1 MPKVG
6 LVTIPP
12 VPNLWGLYFPYDC
25 EVLSAPPPLPQ
36 TFASVWAAPVMAWT
50 PEAMAEMIRLM
61 TLHTP
66 CTTVWMP
73 DQAERRVPSGT
84 PGPPV
89 AQLTASAGRLPMP
102 PGISG
107 VPFSATEADL
117 STWRRQRLWGERE
130 TRPQQHEKG
139 GHTGPHQGRSERRK
153 RTTDQAAGGPA
164 HQAPGPASPAG
175 GGAVRAGTA
184 AREAQRRP
192 RSPTW
197 RRGGRVIV
205 AVRGLRGGYDR
216 RSGACG
222 RRA

>member
-1 MPKVG
+1 VDLLRIQG
-6 LVTIPP
+6 G
-12 VPNLWGLYFPYDC
+12 VPLTG
-25 EVLSAPPPLPQ
+25 EVRISG
-36 TFASVWAAPVMAWT
+36 SKNAALPVMAAALLT
-50 PEAMAEMIRLM
+50 DQPVELTNVPDIEDIEAMAEMIRLM

-139 GHTGPHQGRSERRK
+139 GTHRP
-153 RTTDQAAGGPA
+153 P
-164 HQAPGPASPAG
+164 PGPE
-175 GGAVRAGTA
+175 RK
-184 AREAQRRP
+184 AQADHGP
-192 RSPTW
+192 
-197 RRGGRVIV
+197 G
-205 AVRGLRGGYDR
+205 
-216 RSGACG
+216 G
-222 RRA
+222 RRAGAPSARPSQPSRGRSS

>member
-1 MPKVG
+1 MPRVG

-139 GHTGPHQGRSERRK
+139 GTHRP
-153 RTTDQAAGGPA
+153 P
-164 HQAPGPASPAG
+164 PGPE
-175 GGAVRAGTA
+175 RK
-184 AREAQRRP
+184 AQADHGP
-192 RSPTW
+192 
-197 RRGGRVIV
+197 G
-205 AVRGLRGGYDR
+205 
-216 RSGACG
+216 G
-222 RRA
+222 RRAGAPSARPSQPSRGRSS